1 MKAIL
6 FSELFARS
14 RKVLPLMFTS
24 IAAFVVQVHAGNGKP
39 TLIGWNNLG
48 MHCMDDDYSVFS
60 ILPPFNTID
69 VQLID
74 ANGRLVTNP
83 AGFSVTYEAV
93 ADPDGSFN
101 TSSIGKSN
109 FWDHALDLF
118 GASLLPDVGLT
129 GLKMP
134 GATNQPQSI
143 PFNSAMGAFEGA
155 GIPICPKDDQG
166 RKNTYPM
173 MKLTARSSA
182 GSVLATT
189 DIVLPVSDEMD
200 CRACHASTAGPA
212 AKPALGW
219 ANDPND
225 KRDFRLNILRLHD
238 QLNASNPLM
247 SSALASNAY
256 NSAGLEAT
264 AVAGTAILCA
274 RCHTSEA
281 LPGSG
286 VSGIKRLTTAMHSRH
301 ANVVAPLNGLALDAV
316 NNRSSCYQC
325 HPGSATRCLRG
336 AMGAAVA
343 TDGTMEMQCQSC
355 HGGMSTV
362 GASTR
367 LGWVDEPQCG
377 NCHSGT
383 ATDNSGLIRFLTA
396 FDANGSLRTP
406 KNTTFATN
414 ADTPAAGLS
423 LYRFSKGHGGL
434 QCSACH
440 GSTHAEFPSSHRND
454 NLQSWRLQGHVGV
467 LADCTTCHKT
477 MPNTINGGPHGM
489 HPIGA
494 SWVGSHGDA
503 IERGGWSSCTTCHG
517 TDLRGTVLS
526 RAQGDRTFA
535 TEMGTKKFARGMEI
549 GCYSCHNGPRDED
562 HSGPAAPAVA
572 KAKLQ
577 VSASGSASLT
587 LKAALAGAK
596 VRIVQQPMHGTVALN
611 GLVAT
616 YRPDQGFIGPDF
628 FTYLASDGGGMV
640 DSLPATISV
649 NVGTVTATLDS
660 DGDGIPDLLEY
671 ALGLS
676 PQFPSPERRPVK
688 SFDVISGKYYQTI
701 STVRSITPPDA
712 PLLFQVS
719 GNNKTWT
726 NATKVTDTPELLKY
740 RDPAASTAS
749 KPRSIRITV
758 NRP

>member
-1 MKAIL
+1 MKTIS
-6 FSELFARS
+6 FSKSFARS
-14 RKVLPLMFTS
+14 RKVLILICTS
-24 IAAFVVQVHAGNGKP
+24 IAVFALQAHAGTGKP

-69 VQLID
+69 AQLID
-74 ANGRLVTNP
+74 ANGKLVLNP

-101 TSSIGKSN
+101 TTSLGKTN
-109 FWDHALDLF
+109 FWDHAFDLF
-118 GASLLPDVGLT
+118 GATLSPDVGLT

-134 GATNQPQSI
+134 GATNQPQPIS
-143 PFNSAMGAFEGA
+143 FSSMMNAFEGA

-173 MKLTARSSA
+173 MKLTARDTT

-219 ANDPND
+219 VNDPNN

-247 SSALASNAY
+247 ASALAANAY
-256 NSAGLEAT
+256 DAAGLEAT
-264 AVAGTAILCA
+264 VNAGTAVLCA

-286 VSGIKRLTTAMHSRH
+286 VSGISRLTIAMHSKH
-301 ANVVAPLNGLALDAV
+301 ANVIAPSNGLTLDAV
-316 NNRSSCYQC
+316 SNRSSCYQC

-336 AMGAAVA
+336 AMGSAVA
-343 TDGTMEMQCQSC
+343 IDGTMEMQCQSC

-362 GASTR
+362 GAKTR
-367 LGWVDEPQCG
+367 IGWVDEPQCG
-377 NCHSGT
+377 NCHTGT

-396 FDANGSLRTP
+396 FDSNGNLRTP
-406 KNTTFATN
+406 KNNTFATN
-414 ADTPAAGLS
+414 ANTPAAGLS

-467 LADCTTCHKT
+467 LAECTACHKT
-477 MPNTINGGPHGM
+477 MPNTMTGGPHGM

-494 SWVGSHGDA
+494 SWASSHGDA
-503 IERGGWSSCTTCHG
+503 VEHGGWTSCAACHG
-517 TDLRGTVLS
+517 ADLRGTALS
-526 RAQGDRTFA
+526 RAQGDRTFVLE
-535 TEMGTKKFARGMEI
+535 EMGTKKFARGMEI
-549 GCYSCHNGPRDED
+549 GCYSCHNGPGNEG
-562 HSGPAAPAVA
+562 SGPAAPAVA
-572 KAKLQ
+572 NAKLQ
-577 VSASGSASLT
+577 VPVSGSASIT
-587 LKAALAGAK
+587 LKAALTGAK
-596 VRIVQQPMHGTVALN
+596 ARISQQPMHGTVALS

-616 YRPDQGFIGPDF
+616 YRPDPGFIGPDF
-628 FTYLASDGGGMV
+628 FRYIASDGGSFV
-640 DSLPATISV
+640 DSMPATISV

-676 PQFPSPERRPVK
+676 PQFPSPERQPIK
-688 SFDVISGKYYQTI
+688 GFDVISGKSYQTI

-719 GNNKTWT
+719 ANNKTWT
-726 NATKVTDTPELLKY
+726 NATKVTDTPELVKY
-740 RDPAASTAS
+740 RDPTPSTAS